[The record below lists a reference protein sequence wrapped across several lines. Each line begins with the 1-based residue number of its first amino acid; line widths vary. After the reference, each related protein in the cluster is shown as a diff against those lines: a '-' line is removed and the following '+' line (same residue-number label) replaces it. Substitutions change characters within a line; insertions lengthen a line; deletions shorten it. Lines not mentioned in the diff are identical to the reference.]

1 MKFFKADWGLLFY
14 ANNEEDD
21 FMHTVKNNTKND
33 NIGYLIGVWGV
44 CLVLVWIGI
53 YKFTPTEAKLIQPLV
68 KNHFAMNWL
77 YDLFPVQTVSNI
89 IGTAEI
95 IVAIGL
101 IVGIKN
107 PKVGFYSGIAA
118 AAIFIT
124 TLSFLLTTPNT
135 WKISDGIPVTN
146 FFLVKDILF
155 LAVSISII
163 ERNKPSNK

>member
-1 MKFFKADWGLLFY
+1 
-14 ANNEEDD
+14 
-21 FMHTVKNNTKND
+21 MHAVKNNTKTD
-33 NIGYLIGVWGV
+33 NIGYLVGVFGV
-44 CLVLVWIGI
+44 ALVLIWIGI

-68 KNHFAMNWL
+68 ENHFAMNWL
-77 YDLFPVQTVSNI
+77 YDLFSIQAVSNL
-89 IGTAEI
+89 IGAAEI

-101 IVGIKN
+101 IVGIKK
-107 PKVGFYSGIAA
+107 PKIAFYSGIAA

-135 WKISDGIPVTN
+135 WKVSDGVLVTN

-163 ERNKPSNK
+163 ERNKPSN

>member
-1 MKFFKADWGLLFY
+1 
-14 ANNEEDD
+14 
-21 FMHTVKNNTKND
+21 MHAIENNTKTD
-33 NIGYLIGVWGV
+33 NIGYLIGVFGV
-44 CLVLVWIGI
+44 ALVLIWIGV

-68 KNHFAMNWL
+68 ENHFAMNWL
-77 YDLFPVQTVSNI
+77 YGLFSVQAVSNL
-89 IGTAEI
+89 IGAAEI

-101 IVGIKN
+101 IVGIKK
-107 PKVGFYSGIAA
+107 PKIAFYSGIAA

-135 WKISDGIPVTN
+135 WKVSDGVLVTN

-163 ERNKPSNK
+163 ERNKPSN